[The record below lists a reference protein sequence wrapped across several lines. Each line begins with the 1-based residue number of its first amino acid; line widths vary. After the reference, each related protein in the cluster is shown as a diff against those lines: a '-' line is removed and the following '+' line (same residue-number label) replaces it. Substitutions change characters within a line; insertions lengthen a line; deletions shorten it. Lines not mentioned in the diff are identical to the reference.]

1 MSVCIF
7 WLDNCCSGL
16 RSRSCTCTGCG
27 ACSINVV
34 SVQLPEPSPPSW
46 RQHGRHI
53 VSVYFHHEEPACC
66 GPQWSG
72 CRKGLSASAGLPQV
86 WCVAWGH
93 ACRLWKNTLSCHAA
107 VQLSFATAY
116 PCPPCYTEPEKTLCD
131 ALWPASLTIQ
141 EVTWLM
147 WVCIECCG
155 YSFMEMKQVVVC
167 TS

>member
-1 MSVCIF
+1 MCVSSG
-7 WLDNCCSGL
+7 WLTVVQ
-16 RSRSCTCTGCG
+16 TC
-27 ACSINVV
+27 AVV
-34 SVQLPEPSPPSW
+34 MGMQRTRDMYHYVVFVQLPEPSPPSW

-72 CRKGLSASAGLPQV
+72 CRKGLPASAGLPQV

-93 ACRLWKNTLSCHAA
+93 ACRVWRKHLALSC
-107 VQLSFATAY
+107 STALCFTTTCPY
-116 PCPPCYTEPEKTLCD
+116 PPCYTEPGKTLCD

-155 YSFMEMKQVVVC
+155 YSFIEQIVW